1 MQPKLTIQERLKDL
15 RVERG
20 LTLEQLSVK
29 TGISKSALGK
39 YEADDFKDISP
50 FSITELAKFYGVSAD
65 YLLGLTEQK
74 NHPNTELDA
83 LHLGDEAIE
92 ILKAGK
98 FNHRLLSELICH
110 RDFQRFMLDAE
121 IYVDRIA
128 DMRIKDMNA
137 VLEAVRQMALMKN
150 SGDKNDLHLRTLEVA
165 QIREAE
171 YFGSLIADDL
181 KGILRDIRSE
191 HCPDTMTADETSLA
205 ATVQGQLQEAMNFEG
220 SSEEKQ
226 IRAFMATIGL
236 DYDTLTKEEF
246 VSIISGLKKSKYLK
260 SPISQRGKAR
270 PQMGHGKGK
279 RKRK

>member
-20 LTLEQLSVK
+20 LTLEQLSAE

-50 FSITELAKFYGVSAD
+50 FSMVELAKFYGVSTD

-83 LHLGDEAIE
+83 LHLGDDAIE
-92 ILKAGK
+92 VLRTGK

-110 RDFQRFMLDAE
+110 KDFQRFMLDTE

-128 DMRIKDMNA
+128 DMRVNDMNA

-150 SGDKNDLHLRTLEVA
+150 GGEENDLHLRTLEVA
-165 QIREAE
+165 QIREDE

-181 KGILRDIRSE
+181 KGILRDIRE
-191 HCPDTMTADETSLA
+191 QHRPDTMTADETSLV
-205 ATVQGQLQEAMNFEG
+205 ATVQGQLQDAMNFGG
-220 SSEEKQ
+220 SVEEKK
-226 IRAFMATIGL
+226 AKALLATLGI
-236 DYDTLTKEEF
+236 DYDAITMEQF
-246 VSIISGLKKSKYLK
+246 VNLIEVLKLSKHLK
-260 SPISQRGKAR
+260 TPISQRGKTT
-270 PQMGHGKGK
+270 MTHGKGK

>member
-15 RVERG
+15 RVERS
-20 LTLEQLSVK
+20 LTLEQLSAE

-50 FSITELAKFYGVSAD
+50 FSMVELAKFYGVSTD

-74 NHPNTELDA
+74 NHPNTEMEA
-83 LHLGDEAIE
+83 LHLGDDVIE
-92 ILKAGK
+92 VLKTGK

-110 RDFQRFMLDAE
+110 KDFQRFMLDAE

-128 DMRIKDMNA
+128 DMRVNNMNA

-150 SGDKNDLHLRTLEVA
+150 GGEENDLYLRTLEVA
-165 QIREAE
+165 QIREDE

-181 KGILRDIRSE
+181 KGILRDIRNE
-191 HCPDTMTADETSLA
+191 HRPDTMTADETSLV
-205 ATVQGQLQEAMNFEG
+205 ATVQGQLQDAMNFEG

-226 IRAFMATIGL
+226 IRAYLTTIGL
-236 DYDTLTKEEF
+236 DYDALTKEEF
-246 VSIISGLKKSKYLK
+246 VSLIGILKKSKYMK
-260 SPISQRGKAR
+260 NPISQRGRTKLK
-270 PQMGHGKGK
+270 QSHKK
-279 RKRK
+279 RR

>member
-15 RVERG
+15 RVERS
-20 LTLEQLSVK
+20 LTLEQLSAE

-50 FSITELAKFYGVSAD
+50 FSMVALAKFYGVSTD

-83 LHLGDEAIE
+83 LHLGDDAIE
-92 ILKAGK
+92 VLRTGK

-110 RDFQRFMLDAE
+110 KDFQRFMLDAE

-128 DMRIKDMNA
+128 DMRVNDMNA

-150 SGDKNDLHLRTLEVA
+150 GGEENDLHLRTLEVA
-165 QIREAE
+165 QIREDE

-191 HCPDTMTADETSLA
+191 HRPDTMTADEVSFA
-205 ATVQGQLQEAMNFEG
+205 ENIQNQLRDAMNFEG
-220 SSEEKQ
+220 SSEEKK
-226 IRAFMATIGL
+226 AKALLATLGI
-236 DYDTLTKEEF
+236 DYDAITMEQF
-246 VSIISGLKKSKYLK
+246 VNLIEVLKLSRHLK
-260 SPISQRGKAR
+260 TPISQRGKTT
-270 PQMGHGKGK
+270 MTHGKGK
-279 RKRK
+279 RKKR